1 MFRIFLPASLLA
13 ALFACSL
20 QAAVIEIFPGQSF
33 EAAAENLSAGDTLIV
48 HAGEYTH
55 TSRIA
60 ITVLDAGEPPP
71 DDAPPGDTDPGD
83 DPIEAPGETESDSSG
98 SALDFIL
105 VLILLFL
112 AVSGRRFAANTA
124 LHPAELWS

>member
-1 MFRIFLPASLLA
+1 MGSLPIERRDFLRAAAAAAATGAVTPASLLA

-60 ITVLDAGEPPP
+60 ITVSTP
-71 DDAPPGDTDPGD
+71 
-83 DPIEAPGETESDSSG
+83 
-98 SALDFIL
+98 
-105 VLILLFL
+105 
-112 AVSGRRFAANTA
+112 R
-124 LHPAELWS
+124 